1 MALFSFKSR
10 LTKLK
15 QEVVVGEENH
25 EICTLYT
32 GSHSKVIFIF
42 RQSFFFSHFRGSFT
56 RSTERLPS
64 TQATVSRPKL
74 GAGLSAVC
82 GFDLHEPRLYSED
95 KRNRKIPASLK
106 FAKRVKQYNE
116 FGCKKLNSNL
126 FRMKVSHCLR
136 HEDGN

>member
-1 MALFSFKSR
+1 MKFVHCKLEVIPRSFSFSAS
-10 LTKLK
+10 L
-15 QEVVVGEENH
+15 
-25 EICTLYT
+25 
-32 GSHSKVIFIF
+32 FF
-42 RQSFFFSHFRGSFT
+42 RTFAAHLRARQ
-56 RSTERLPS
+56 RLPS

-74 GAGLSAVC
+74 GAGSSAVC
-82 GFDLHEPRLYSED
+82 GFDLHETRLYSED
-95 KRNRKIPASLK
+95 QRNRKIPASLK